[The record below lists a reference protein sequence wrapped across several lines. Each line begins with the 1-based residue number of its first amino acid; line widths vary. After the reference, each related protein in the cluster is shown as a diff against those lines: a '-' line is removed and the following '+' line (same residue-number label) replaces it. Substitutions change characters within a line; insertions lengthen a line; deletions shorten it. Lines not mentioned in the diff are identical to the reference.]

1 MVDDNFYEFQEFTLL
16 PTSACNLR
24 CKMCLAI
31 RGTKA
36 TITREHALQA
46 VDFAGRRGFK
56 TIVVGGGEPLLV
68 KYFYDLL
75 DALVAT
81 GVEVRITTNGLLVTD
96 EHIRRFTGHDKLSI
110 QVSIDGIGEVHDE
123 IRGARGAFDASEKS
137 LRALAYAGIR
147 ISINTV
153 VQRSNFRTM
162 VDLYE
167 RFKDLPY
174 MFHAF
179 ALVEPD
185 EVISDQLLILP
196 DELDEFTD
204 VMTEVMSR
212 GTRDGNDVILSP
224 ELLENYRRRVKYPY
238 FLMHPGNGCTIGRR
252 GLIVLPDGYVVPC
265 FHYKWE
271 RERIQRRLGQRPI
284 DDIVDSPEVRD
295 DISRVVGPN
304 GCRGCSTMCYNW
316 DEDFRE
322 KVMRPT
328 GLLRVRRAYLCA
340 KEHVRINYP
349 GVFAVA
355 KRVRRRFRV

>member
-1 MVDDNFYEFQEFTLL
+1 
-16 PTSACNLR
+16 
-24 CKMCLAI
+24 MCLAI
-31 RGTKA
+31 RGTKS

-46 VDFAGRRGFK
+46 VEFAGRRGFK

-68 KYFYDLL
+68 DYFFDLV
-75 DALVAT
+75 DSLVAT
-81 GVEVRITTNGLLVTD
+81 GVEIRITTNGILLNN
-96 EHIRRFTGHDKLSI
+96 EHIRLFSGHDNLSI

-137 LRALAYAGIR
+137 LRALADAGIR
-147 ISINTV
+147 ISVNTV

-174 MFHAF
+174 VFHAF
-179 ALVEPD
+179 SLVEPD
-185 EVISDQLLILP
+185 EIISDELLILP

-212 GTRDGNDVILSP
+212 GDRDGNDVILSP
-224 ELLENYRRRVKYPY
+224 ELIENYRRRVKYPF

-265 FHYKWE
+265 FHYRWE

-284 DDIVDSPEVRD
+284 DEIVDSPEVRD

-316 DEDFRE
+316 DEDFRN
-322 KVMRPT
+322 KVMSPH
-328 GLLRVRRAYLCA
+328 GMLRLRRTYLCG
-340 KEHVRINYP
+340 KEYVRQHHP
-349 GVFAVA
+349 GIFAVA
-355 KRVRRRFRV
+355 RSAKRTLSIGR